1 MGRFAGGADAAPV
14 TAAARSAWKTR
25 GARSAE
31 RTMAERH
38 LAIVEGQRVRNAF
51 NGETFIFTHALEDPD
66 VAQFDVYLE
75 PGGILAG
82 TGMHHVHPCA
92 DEEFLVKNGRLALSI
107 DGARR
112 ALEPGKSFVA
122 RRGVPHYFRN
132 GHEGE
137 TLFTCR
143 FTPGQQFL
151 RFFLNMSLGT
161 ALHPERYDSRGE
173 PTPSASRA
181 GAPRLYGSRLFGRVS
196 DLVPKSAVRRADPLR
211 AP

>member
-1 MGRFAGGADAAPV
+1 
-14 TAAARSAWKTR
+14 
-25 GARSAE
+25 
-31 RTMAERH
+31 MAERH

-173 PTPSASRA
+173 PPLLLRALALHAYTGHGYSAAFPIWFQRALFAALTPFALLRGYRLDVPPRSR
-181 GAPRLYGSRLFGRVS
+181 P
-196 DLVPKSAVRRADPLR
+196 VRRRTITLR
-211 AP
+211 